1 MFLHFPHVHFSAHCG
16 NTGRPGRQESH
27 MAKNTYTQYHRS
39 SSSFVFVRIVA
50 LFALSLSG
58 PIFSIFPVWANSP
71 APEISRQTLPQPS
84 PEKSQPPLIE
94 AGAAKIHAVIEGTG
108 HPVVLLPAMG
118 RGVADF
124 TDLSARLVAAGFQV
138 IRPEP
143 RGIGASTGPAKGL
156 TLHDFGN
163 DIAAVIQSIGGGPAT
178 LVGHA
183 FGSRIARV
191 VATDHPEL
199 VKAVILL
206 AAEERHPAPPDVL
219 HAQLMSYDPSLSV
232 EVRQR
237 VIQKAFFA
245 TGNDPSAWQG
255 GWYRK
260 VTRTQMAANHGT
272 KTEEWAA
279 AGTAPML
286 LLQGAE
292 DKISPPEN
300 ARRFK
305 QQYGAR
311 VTLVEISHAAHAML
325 PEQPQAIAE
334 AIVKFL
340 QR

>member
-1 MFLHFPHVHFSAHCG
+1 
-16 NTGRPGRQESH
+16 
-27 MAKNTYTQYHRS
+27 MAKNTHMQYHRS
-39 SSSFVFVRIVA
+39 SASFVLGSILA
-50 LFALSLSG
+50 LFALSLNG
-58 PIFSIFPVWANSP
+58 LLFSILPVFSAGANAV
-71 APEISRQTLPQPS
+71 APETSRKTPPQPS
-84 PEKSQPPLIE
+84 SDESQSPLIE
-94 AGAAKIHAVIEGTG
+94 AGAAKIHAVIEGVG
-108 HPVVLLPAMG
+108 HPVLLLPAMG

-124 TDLSARLVAAGFQV
+124 TDLSTRLVAAGFQV
-138 IRPEP
+138 VRPEP
-143 RGIGASTGPAKGL
+143 RGIGASTGPAIGL
-156 TLHDFGN
+156 TLHDLGN
-163 DIAAVIQSIGGGPAT
+163 DIAAVIRAVGSAPAT

-183 FGSRIARV
+183 FGSRIARI

-199 VKAVILL
+199 VKAVVLL

-219 HAQLMSYDPSLSV
+219 HAQLMSYDPTLSV

-260 VTRTQMAANHGT
+260 VTRVQMAANHDT
-272 KTEEWAA
+272 KIEEWAA

-292 DKISPPEN
+292 DKIAPPEN

-311 VTLVEISHAAHAML
+311 VTLVEIRHAAHAML

-334 AIVKFL
+334 AIVSFL
-340 QR
+340 RR

>member
-1 MFLHFPHVHFSAHCG
+1 M
-16 NTGRPGRQESH
+16 T
-27 MAKNTYTQYHRS
+27 KNTYIQHHRS
-39 SSSFVFVRIVA
+39 SSSSVFISIVSLFV
-50 LFALSLSG
+50 LSLSG
-58 PIFSIFPVWANSP
+58 LIFSISPVLPVLANST
-71 APEISRQTLPQPS
+71 APGTSLKTP
-84 PEKSQPPLIE
+84 PELAPDESQLPLIE

-108 HPVVLLPAMG
+108 HPVILLPAMG

-124 TDLSARLVAAGFQV
+124 TDLSARLVIAGFQV
-138 IRPEP
+138 VRPEP
-143 RGIGASTGPAKGL
+143 RGIGASTGPATGL
-156 TLHDFGN
+156 TLHDLGN
-163 DIAAVIQSIGGGPAT
+163 DIAAVIQSVGGGPAT

-191 VATDHPEL
+191 VATDHPQL
-199 VKAVILL
+199 VKAVVLL

-232 EVRQR
+232 EIRQR

-245 TGNDPSAWQG
+245 AGNDPSGWQS

-260 VTRTQMAANHGT
+260 VTRVQMVANQATNAA
-272 KTEEWAA
+272 EWVA

-292 DKISPPEN
+292 DIIAPPEN

-311 VTLVEISHAAHAML
+311 VTLVEISNAAHAML

-334 AIVKFL
+334 AIVDFL
-340 QR
+340 RR